1 MDVTEVAL
9 VLEEWDEARRK
20 WLLYR
25 SAAEHHADCERHP
38 FEGIP
43 GRIFLD
49 TNVVNLIVKHAP
61 VIFEMERQDSDLP
74 ISRRRDIEAL
84 AHIFAVG
91 ARANWTLRVAETTL
105 DEINRTLH
113 ELLRRDLASY
123 ALEMLERDTDDSARG
138 SSLGRRVADSTLFA
152 RLPDRAD
159 RELLGNAIGLGCDAF
174 VTADVRTIVS
184 RRHLLPTLPLR
195 ILTPTEWWAAVKPW
209 GGLWL

>member
-1 MDVTEVAL
+1 MDVTEAGL
-9 VLEEWDEARRK
+9 VLEEWDEARGK
-20 WLLYR
+20 WLLYC
-25 SAAEHHADCERHP
+25 SAADHHADCERHP

-61 VIFEMERQDSDLP
+61 VIFEMEPQDPDLP
-74 ISRRRDIEAL
+74 IGRRRDIEAL

-91 ARANWTLRVAETTL
+91 ARASWTLRVAETTL
-105 DEINRTLH
+105 DEINRALH
-113 ELLRRDLASY
+113 EQVRRDLGAY
-123 ALEMLERDTDDSARG
+123 ALEMLERGTDDSAHG
-138 SSLGRRVADSTLFA
+138 SDLGRRVADSTLLA
-152 RLPDRAD
+152 CLPDRAD

-195 ILTPTEWWAAVKPW
+195 VLTPTEWWAAVKPW

>member
-61 VIFEMERQDSDLP
+61 VIFEMERRDSDLP